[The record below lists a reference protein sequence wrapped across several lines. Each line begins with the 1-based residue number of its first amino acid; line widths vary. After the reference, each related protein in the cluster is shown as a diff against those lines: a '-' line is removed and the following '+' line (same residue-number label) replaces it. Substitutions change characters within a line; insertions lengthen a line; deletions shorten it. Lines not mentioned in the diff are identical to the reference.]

1 MNFKDVQLIL
11 NQLDFKPKKHLGQN
25 FLTNT
30 NILEKIIN
38 LSEISR
44 EDIILEVGPGIGA
57 LTESLIEKANKVY
70 AVEIDP
76 ILSKYLSEKF
86 SIYNN
91 IEIINDDILKV
102 DIPSHNKAI
111 SNVPYKITGPILE
124 KVFFKKNPPQGIL
137 TIEKS
142 IADRVFLSEN
152 YKRFSRISIGLNSF
166 MKPVVKYSIP
176 RNSFYPIPKIDLT
189 LIKIVPKES
198 LNPILLKE
206 ESVQL
211 FLKFIAGIMPY
222 KNKNIVNALYFFF
235 KANNDPYHTKVK
247 ILEILHENNYENKK
261 LFNFNI
267 EEFIELSKIFLF
279 LN

>member
-57 LTESLIEKANKVY
+57 LTESLIEKAKKVY

-176 RNSFYPIPKIDLT
+176 RNSFYPMPKIDLT

-222 KNKNIVNALYFFF
+222 KNKNIANALYLFF
-235 KANNDPYHTKVK
+235 KANNDSYHTKAK
-247 ILEILHENNYENKK
+247 ILEILHENNYDNKK
-261 LFNFNI
+261 LFSFNI
-267 EEFIELSKIFLF
+267 EEFIELSKIFYS
-279 LN
+279 

>member
-1 MNFKDVQLIL
+1 MNFRDVQLIL

-25 FLTNT
+25 FLTNL

-44 EDIILEVGPGIGA
+44 EDTILEVGPGIGA
-57 LTESLIEKANKVY
+57 LTKSLIEKAKKVY

-102 DIPSHNKAI
+102 DIPSHNKVI
-111 SNVPYKITGPILE
+111 SNIPYKITGPILE
-124 KVFFKKNPPQGIL
+124 KVFFKKKSPQGIL

-142 IADRVFLSEN
+142 IANRIFLSGN
-152 YKRFSRISIGLNSF
+152 YKSFSRISIGLNSF
-166 MKPVVKYSIP
+166 MNPVVKYSIP
-176 RNSFYPIPKIDLT
+176 RNSFYPIPKIDLA
-189 LIKIVPKES
+189 LIKIIPKEN
-198 LNPILLKE
+198 LNQIFLKE
-206 ESVQL
+206 ESIQF

-222 KNKNIVNALYFFF
+222 KNKNIVNALYLFF
-235 KANNDPYHTKVK
+235 KANNDPYHTKGK
-247 ILEILHENNYENKK
+247 ILKILKKNKFENKK
-261 LFNFNI
+261 LFNFKI
-267 EEFIELSKIFLF
+267 EEFIELSRIFHS
-279 LN
+279 